1 MCIYIFLYFLTTNI
15 TTNIIKMKNT
25 YPAAAAAAVA
35 AGGGKKSKKTAAPE
49 KTYLPDLHKCPDG
62 RSRKAFRVKGK
73 GNTIY
78 VVYKGVVTAV
88 KKIK

>member
-1 MCIYIFLYFLTTNI
+1 
-15 TTNIIKMKNT
+15 MKNT
-25 YPAAAAAAVA
+25 YPAAAAVA

>member
-1 MCIYIFLYFLTTNI
+1 
-15 TTNIIKMKNT
+15 MKYNPPQDPIEA
-25 YPAAAAAAVA
+25 YPGKFKELALASAAAAPAAAVA